1 MHFKILAAA
10 MLILVGIAVFSVY
23 SGSSNEDIQDDN
35 DIIQKIEVNNSNFFE
50 VSEDWDGFEAVVIN
64 TDRLRKDADKGNV
77 TLKLMGE
84 NFKIRIQ
91 DVSRKSG
98 ENGYYYYYTGHIIGS
113 KQGKADLYIDGEY
126 LYGSVEPGEPWNVTY
141 NIAHTDKRYN
151 GKIVHVIFMQDWE
164 KEKERLEKMGIDP
177 LQFSLRNSDSKK
189 HGVSIEIFDFNNKSV
204 FKEKYTINPGDTIS
218 SPKINAELGQ
228 YKYEIILDNKFTF
241 EQRVQAGYAG
251 NLGGSTKLHLNIRD
265 DPDNPIDFTSE
276 IA

>member
-1 MHFKILAAA
+1 
-10 MLILVGIAVFSVY
+10 MLLLFYSIFSVV
-23 SGSSNEDIQDDN
+23 GNNE
-35 DIIQKIEVNNSNFFE
+35 S
-50 VSEDWDGFEAVVIN
+50 
-64 TDRLRKDADKGNV
+64 
-77 TLKLMGE
+77 
-84 NFKIRIQ
+84 
-91 DVSRKSG
+91 
-98 ENGYYYYYTGHIIGS
+98 
-113 KQGKADLYIDGEY
+113 KADLYLQENSFC
-126 LYGSVEPGEPWNVTY
+126 GSVELGKPRNVTY
-141 NIAHTDKRYN
+141 NIGPTDERYN
-151 GKIVHVIFMQDWE
+151 DKTVYIVFMQDWE

-189 HGVSIEIFDFNNKSV
+189 HVMSIEVFDFNNKSV
-204 FKEKYTINPGDTIS
+204 FKEKYTMDPEEQIS

>member
-1 MHFKILAAA
+1 MRFKTLAAVI
-10 MLILVGIAVFSVY
+10 LILLGIAVFSVY
-23 SGSSNEDIQDDN
+23 SGSSNEDISDDN

-64 TDRLRKDADKGNV
+64 TDKLRKDADKGNV

-91 DVSRKSG
+91 DVSRKSS

-151 GKIVHVIFMQDWE
+151 GKIVQVIFMQDWE
-164 KEKERLEKMGIDP
+164 KEKERMEKKGIDP
-177 LQFSLRNSDSKK
+177 LRFSLTNSDSKK
-189 HGVSIEIFDFNNKSV
+189 HVMSIEIFDFN
-204 FKEKYTINPGDTIS
+204 
-218 SPKINAELGQ
+218 
-228 YKYEIILDNKFTF
+228 
-241 EQRVQAGYAG
+241 
-251 NLGGSTKLHLNIRD
+251 
-265 DPDNPIDFTSE
+265 
-276 IA
+276 